1 MSKQITFDKVHTK
14 EKQKL
19 LKIKMNE
26 VAELIHKRF
35 SLKDKINVCPVCASK
50 MINFHVNKYGFNMDK
65 CDECEHIFTNPFP
78 SEEALNFYYNSEL
91 KQFENKFFEDS
102 FEDRVPIFTKRIEII
117 NKLGLHAR
125 SSSKL
130 VELAN
135 KFICQI
141 TIEKNQKIAN
151 AKSIMAVMML
161 SANRGSII
169 TIKADGI
176 DEKEATQAISD
187 LINNKFNELDS

>member
-1 MSKQITFDKVHTK
+1 MLIT
-14 EKQKL
+14 Q
-19 LKIKMNE
+19 
-26 VAELIHKRF
+26 
-35 SLKDKINVCPVCASK
+35 
-50 MINFHVNKYGFNMDK
+50 
-65 CDECEHIFTNPFP
+65 
-78 SEEALNFYYNSEL
+78 
-91 KQFENKFFEDS
+91 
-102 FEDRVPIFTKRIEII
+102 IEII